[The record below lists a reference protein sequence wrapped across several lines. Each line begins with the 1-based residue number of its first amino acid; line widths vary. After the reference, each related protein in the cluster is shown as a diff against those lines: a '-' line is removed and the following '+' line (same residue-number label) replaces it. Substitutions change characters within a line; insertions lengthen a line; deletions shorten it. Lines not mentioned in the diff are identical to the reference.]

1 MLYIRLKLP
10 VYYCCVVYLGS
21 VKLFVEIEKRI
32 EVRLLSLSGLWQN
45 LSFWKTI
52 SISTNIFDIEISGTM
67 ISVDQSTNDKGQD
80 ETKGNNVEEVDA
92 RLLPV
97 EENTTSEEKEQ
108 LRWAFVFFVVL
119 LPPKKSKKEINWW
132 NRNCLIA
139 CSSYYMIL

>member
-1 MLYIRLKLP
+1 MAYDKI
-10 VYYCCVVYLGS
+10 
-21 VKLFVEIEKRI
+21 
-32 EVRLLSLSGLWQN
+32 

-80 ETKGNNVEEVDA
+80 ETKGNSVEEVDA

-108 LRWAFVFFVVL
+108 LR
-119 LPPKKSKKEINWW
+119 
-132 NRNCLIA
+132 
-139 CSSYYMIL
+139 

>member
-1 MLYIRLKLP
+1 M
-10 VYYCCVVYLGS
+10 YLGS
-21 VKLFVEIEKRI
+21 LKLFVKIQRRI
-32 EVRLLSLSGLWQN
+32 EVRLLSLSDLRYI

-108 LRWAFVFFVVL
+108 LR
-119 LPPKKSKKEINWW
+119 
-132 NRNCLIA
+132 
-139 CSSYYMIL
+139 